1 MFAEGSVL
9 LAKYEANEEKLLL
22 KSLNAFVCASF
33 ILWMNSNWE
42 KVEKLYSEEKTIVD
56 EKGEGDCCKQEKFY
70 KMSWL
75 EDLFVNCTA
84 DILDPESVS
93 FFVKKAQKQQL
104 ESLIVK
110 ENIEQKS
117 LVNQDKKQKTR
128 KGKKETLTNS
138 ECFNISNNNT
148 KQTKGQEV
156 DKDLNVTSENLEA
169 IVNTGEKCTTD
180 ETDAQ
185 NKTDRNS
192 AVVACVSEIAQKV
205 DKATYEVEPSIPRA
219 DLSIVKSVESD
230 TQEKIDESMAVNFD
244 VSEAAAK
251 VKEATY
257 EVESTISATKNDLS
271 KYYADDTNFDEKES
285 DFSVMKANT
294 NGDVQQKNVTDNNK
308 IASLITKAE
317 EIKALD
323 KVLNMF
329 ESERVSAPSPFTAYM
344 NIKYLIDNIVYKQD
358 AKLAQRLQE
367 NCDCQWN
374 KSHQ

>member
-1 MFAEGSVL
+1 M
-9 LAKYEANEEKLLL
+9 

-42 KVEKLYSEEKTIVD
+42 KVEKLYSEEKTIV
-56 EKGEGDCCKQEKFY
+56 EKGGGDSCKQEKFY

-117 LVNQDKKQKTR
+117 LDNQDKKQKTR
-128 KGKKETLTNS
+128 KGKNETLTNS

-148 KQTKGQEV
+148 KQTKRQEV
-156 DKDLNVTSENLEA
+156 DKDLNVTSENVEA

-185 NKTDRNS
+185 NKTDQNS

-205 DKATYEVEPSIPRA
+205 DKATYEVEPSIPPA

-230 TQEKIDESMAVNFD
+230 TQEKIDENMSVNFD
-244 VSEAAAK
+244 VSEAAVK

-257 EVESTISATKNDLS
+257 EVEST
-271 KYYADDTNFDEKES
+271 NFDQNES
-285 DFSVMKANT
+285 DSSVMKANT
-294 NGDVQQKNVTDNNK
+294 NGNVPKKNVTDNNK

-317 EIKALD
+317 EIEALD
-323 KVLNMF
+323 KVLNVF

-344 NIKYLIDNIVYKQD
+344 NIKYLIDNIVNKQD

>member
-1 MFAEGSVL
+1 M
-9 LAKYEANEEKLLL
+9 

-42 KVEKLYSEEKTIVD
+42 KVEKLYSEEKTIV
-56 EKGEGDCCKQEKFY
+56 EKGGGDCCKQEKFY

-117 LVNQDKKQKTR
+117 LYNQDKKQKNR
-128 KGKKETLTNS
+128 KGKNETLTNS
-138 ECFNISNNNT
+138 ECCNISNNNT

-156 DKDLNVTSENLEA
+156 DKDLNVTSENVEV

-205 DKATYEVEPSIPRA
+205 DKATYEVEPSIPPV
-219 DLSIVKSVESD
+219 DLSKSVKSD
-230 TQEKIDESMAVNFD
+230 THEKIDQNMAVNFD
-244 VSEAAAK
+244 VPETAAK
-251 VKEATY
+251 VKEVTY

-271 KYYADDTNFDEKES
+271 KYYADDTNFDDKES
-285 DFSVMKANT
+285 DSSVMKANT
-294 NGDVQQKNVTDNNK
+294 NGDVPKKNVTDNSK
-308 IASLITKAE
+308 TASLITKAE

-344 NIKYLIDNIVYKQD
+344 NIKYLIDNIVSKQD

-367 NCDCQWN
+367 NCDYQWN

>member
-33 ILWMNSNWE
+33 ILWMNSNWG
-42 KVEKLYSEEKTIVD
+42 KVEKLYSEEKTIV
-56 EKGEGDCCKQEKFY
+56 EKGGGDCCKQEKFY

-128 KGKKETLTNS
+128 KGKNGTLTNS
-138 ECFNISNNNT
+138 KCCNISNNNT

-156 DKDLNVTSENLEA
+156 DEDLNVTSKNVEA

-205 DKATYEVEPSIPRA
+205 DKATYEVEPLIPPA

-230 TQEKIDESMAVNFD
+230 TQEKIDENMAVNFD

-257 EVESTISATKNDLS
+257 EIESTISATKNDLS

-285 DFSVMKANT
+285 DSIVMKANT
-294 NGDVQQKNVTDNNK
+294 NGDVPKKNVTENNK

-367 NCDCQWN
+367 SCDCQWN

>member
-42 KVEKLYSEEKTIVD
+42 KVEKLYSGEKTIV
-56 EKGEGDCCKQEKFY
+56 EKGGGDGCKQEKFY

-104 ESLIVK
+104 ESLLVK

-117 LVNQDKKQKTR
+117 LDNQDKKQKTR
-128 KGKKETLTNS
+128 KGKNEILTNS
-138 ECFNISNNNT
+138 ECCNISNNNT
-148 KQTKGQEV
+148 KQRKGQEV
-156 DKDLNVTSENLEA
+156 DKDLNVTSENVEA

-185 NKTDRNS
+185 NKTDPNS
-192 AVVACVSEIAQKV
+192 AVVACVSEIFQKV
-205 DKATYEVEPSIPRA
+205 DNATYEVEPSIPPA

-230 TQEKIDESMAVNFD
+230 TQEKIDENMAVNFD

-251 VKEATY
+251 VKEVPY
-257 EVESTISATKNDLS
+257 EVESAISATKNDLS
-271 KYYADDTNFDEKES
+271 KYYADDTNFDKKES
-285 DFSVMKANT
+285 DSSVMKANT
-294 NGDVQQKNVTDNNK
+294 NGDVPQKNVTDNNK

-317 EIKALD
+317 EIKALE
-323 KVLNMF
+323 KVLNVF

-344 NIKYLIDNIVYKQD
+344 NIKYLIDNIVNKQD

-367 NCDCQWN
+367 NCDYQWN

>member
-1 MFAEGSVL
+1 M
-9 LAKYEANEEKLLL
+9 

-42 KVEKLYSEEKTIVD
+42 KVEKLYSEEKTIV
-56 EKGEGDCCKQEKFY
+56 EKGGGDSCKQEKFY

-117 LVNQDKKQKTR
+117 LDNQDKKQKTR
-128 KGKKETLTNS
+128 KGKNETLTNS

-156 DKDLNVTSENLEA
+156 DKDLNVTSENVEA
-169 IVNTGEKCTTD
+169 IVNTGEKCTTN

-185 NKTDRNS
+185 NKTDQNS

-205 DKATYEVEPSIPRA
+205 DKATYEVEPSIPPA

-230 TQEKIDESMAVNFD
+230 TQDKIDENMSVNFD
-244 VSEAAAK
+244 VSEAAVK

-257 EVESTISATKNDLS
+257 EVESTNVDQ
-271 KYYADDTNFDEKES
+271 KES
-285 DFSVMKANT
+285 DSSAMKANT
-294 NGDVQQKNVTDNNK
+294 NGNVPKKNVTDNNK

-317 EIKALD
+317 EIEALD
-323 KVLNMF
+323 KVLNVF

-344 NIKYLIDNIVYKQD
+344 NIKYLIDNIVNKQD

>member
-1 MFAEGSVL
+1 M
-9 LAKYEANEEKLLL
+9 

-42 KVEKLYSEEKTIVD
+42 KVEKLYSEEKAIV
-56 EKGEGDCCKQEKFY
+56 EKGGGNCCKQEKLY

-117 LVNQDKKQKTR
+117 LDNQDKKQKPR
-128 KGKKETLTNS
+128 KGKNETLTNS
-138 ECFNISNNNT
+138 ECCNISNNNT
-148 KQTKGQEV
+148 KQTKGHEV
-156 DKDLNVTSENLEA
+156 DKDLNVTSENVEA

-185 NKTDRNS
+185 NKTDQNS

-205 DKATYEVEPSIPRA
+205 DKATYEVEPSIPPA

-230 TQEKIDESMAVNFD
+230 TQEKIDQNMAVNFD

-285 DFSVMKANT
+285 DSSVMKDNT
-294 NGDVQQKNVTDNNK
+294 NGDVQKKNVTDSNK

-344 NIKYLIDNIVYKQD
+344 NIKYLIDNIVTKQD

-374 KSHQ
+374 KSTQ

>member
-1 MFAEGSVL
+1 M
-9 LAKYEANEEKLLL
+9 

-42 KVEKLYSEEKTIVD
+42 KVEKLYSEEKTIV
-56 EKGEGDCCKQEKFY
+56 EKGGGDCCKQEKFY

-104 ESLIVK
+104 ESLIFK

-117 LVNQDKKQKTR
+117 LDNQDKKQKTR
-128 KGKKETLTNS
+128 KGKNETLTNS
-138 ECFNISNNNT
+138 ECCNISNNNN

-156 DKDLNVTSENLEA
+156 DKDLNVTSENVEA

-185 NKTDRNS
+185 NKTDQNS

-205 DKATYEVEPSIPRA
+205 DKATYEVEPLIPPA
-219 DLSIVKSVESD
+219 DLSIVKSVKSD
-230 TQEKIDESMAVNFD
+230 AQEKIDENMTVNFD

-251 VKEATY
+251 VKEVTY

-271 KYYADDTNFDEKES
+271 KYADDTNFDKKES
-285 DFSVMKANT
+285 DSGVIKANT
-294 NGDVQQKNVTDNNK
+294 NEDVPKKFYTDNNK
-308 IASLITKAE
+308 IASLITKVE

-344 NIKYLIDNIVYKQD
+344 NIKYLIDNIVKKQD

-367 NCDCQWN
+367 NCDYQWN